1 MNQEVS
7 WTWRDPDTNRLYN
20 FTLIQENR
28 NRSQARDICAARG
41 DRLVKPNSELKNRFL
56 KEKLRS
62 LNPEAV
68 WIGAMKNPND
78 GKWYYTDGSVVS
90 FTNWAPGS
98 VFNKAIIY
106 ISIILYGLI
115 A

>member
-1 MNQEVS
+1 M
-7 WTWRDPDTNRLYN
+7 
-20 FTLIQENR
+20 
-28 NRSQARDICAARG
+28 SQARDICAARG
-41 DRLVKPNSELKNRFL
+41 DMLVKPNSELKNRFL

-98 VFNKAIIY
+98 VSIKQLSTY
-106 ISIILYGLI
+106 ISYLMAKLQNGNFAVHRRHKSTYKNTITFTQ
-115 A
+115 

>member
-1 MNQEVS
+1 M
-7 WTWRDPDTNRLYN
+7 
-20 FTLIQENR
+20 
-28 NRSQARDICAARG
+28 SQARDICAARG
-41 DRLVKPNSELKNRFL
+41 DMLVKPNSELKNRFL
-56 KEKLRS
+56 KKKLWS
-62 LNPEAV
+62 LNQKAV
-68 WIGAMKNPND
+68 WIGAMQNSV
-78 GKWYYTDGSVVS
+78 GEKWYYTDGSVVS